1 MTAHAASAFPLY
13 RPDLER
19 DACGIGLL
27 ADIHGHRSHN
37 LVEQALTALTRLE
50 HRGAPAETAS
60 VDGSGILTQI
70 PWELLIEDL
79 PPAFTREDARR
90 MAGMLFLPRRYAHE
104 LMPLIEGTLTD
115 AGWTSLTW
123 RTVPVCFDGLDHV
136 RYREVPAIV
145 QIAGIAGARVTNA
158 DASLYRA
165 QLRIEDLGATFRADG
180 FAVVSLS
187 TRTVVYKGLLTPG
200 ELPAF
205 FVDLRQA
212 AFRSAIAIV
221 HQRFSTN
228 TFAQWS
234 LAQPFHMLAHNG
246 EISTIAGNRRWT
258 KARLREAAGVSALPA
273 GLDEGVSDSCSLDAA
288 AQALQHAGYALPHVM
303 SRLVPPAWEN
313 DARMASHVRAFYEYQ
328 ARFSEPWDGPAAI
341 AFSDGRLAGALLD
354 RNGFRPARYIRTDDG
369 HLYLGSEAGIFD
381 IPDAAIIERGRLGPG
396 EMIVVDTERG
406 CVYETE
412 AVREQLAR
420 QRPYRALVRDSTV
433 PWPAVMA
440 APAATQCDAGTL
452 ARLQRLFGYSQ
463 EEIDL
468 ILRPMAREGAE
479 AVGSMGDDTPPAVL
493 SAFNRVLPDYF
504 RQRFAQVTNPP
515 MDPIREA
522 CVMSLRVLVGPA
534 ARDHEEDAP
543 QPRAL
548 PLRSPILDA
557 SAFERIIA
565 SPLLAPVALP
575 LRFATNRGPDAL
587 QQALDD
593 LVVSAAEA
601 IRCGARV
608 LVLSDRGVGPSF
620 APIPPLLATAAVHQ
634 GLLAR
639 GVRMRASLVVETGEV
654 RDPHQLATLFAYG
667 ASAVY
672 PYVAF
677 ATVAG
682 LGEPEESLLRIE
694 RYRAALE
701 HGLLKVCS
709 KMGVTTFSGYC
720 GSGLFDV
727 LGLDRRL
734 VDLYFP
740 GAGSPLGGFSLADL
754 ERQVRER
761 HGNAWTGET
770 AALAYPGFHSFR
782 RGGEQHAY
790 NPAVVKQL
798 HRSAGSNSADA
809 YQAFDALVDQR
820 PLTALRDLVQWRS
833 STPIPED
840 EVESADEICRRF
852 FSAAMSVGALS
863 PEAHETLATAMNRL
877 GGRSNSGEGGESPL
891 RLARPSGAT
900 WSGSAIKQVASAR
913 FGVTPAYLRSADE
926 LQIKI
931 AQGSKPGEGG
941 QLPAAKVVEHIAALR
956 YARPGTTLISPPV
969 HHDIYSIEDLAQ
981 LIFDLRRFHSRAR
994 ISVKLVASAGV
1005 GIVAAGTAKAGADAI
1020 LISGHDGGTGAS
1032 PRASIKHAGLPWELG
1047 LAEAHQVLTHHGLR
1061 ERVALQVDGG
1071 LQRGRDVAIAAAL
1084 GADEYGFG
1092 TAALVAIGCVMA
1104 RQCHLDTCPAG
1115 IATQRADLRGKFAGT
1130 PDMLIAYLRLVA
1142 ADVRRIMA
1150 RLGLRSVAELVGRA
1164 DLLQPRVSAGAESL
1178 LDLAPLLAA
1187 APVVRSRPTP
1197 VPAWM
1202 RPSAPDE
1209 FVIPEDPSRLRPTIL
1224 VRTVRNTDRAIG
1236 ARLAGHIT
1244 KRFGAAGL
1252 PPDSVQLRLD
1262 GSAGQS
1268 LGAFLVPGLDVQ
1280 LRGEAND
1287 YVGKGMHGGTL
1298 SIHPPG
1304 GKAGS
1309 AGRPQVLAGNA
1320 VLYGATGG
1328 RLFIGGMAGERFA
1341 VRNSGASAVVEGV
1354 GDHGCE
1360 YMTAGLVV
1368 VLGAIGRNFGSGM
1381 SGGLAFVLARE
1392 GAIDLCN
1399 TASVDVVAATSED
1412 WGLLEPLL
1420 IEHRR
1425 LTGSEQA
1432 DLLLRRGQSA
1442 VAGLRKVLPITTRP
1456 LTLTVPQSPSPRGLT
1471 LRARGRSAV
1480 SAMPADSA

>member
-1 MTAHAASAFPLY
+1 MTAHTASAFPLY

-19 DACGIGLL
+19 DACGIGLV
-27 ADIHGHRSHN
+27 ADIHGHRSHH
-37 LVEQALTALTRLE
+37 LVEQALTALARLE

-90 MAGMLFLPRRYAHE
+90 MAGVLFLPHRHAHE
-104 LMPLIEGTLTD
+104 LMPLVERTLAD

-123 RTVPVCFDGLDHV
+123 RTVPVCFDGLDRV
-136 RYREVPAIV
+136 RDREVPAIV
-145 QIAGIAGARVTNA
+145 QIAGIAGAQVVNA
-158 DASLYRA
+158 DASLYHA
-165 QLRIEDLGATFRADG
+165 QLRIEDLGTRFRADG

-205 FVDLRQA
+205 FVDLRHA

-234 LAQPFHMLAHNG
+234 LAQPFHLLAHNG
-246 EISTIAGNRRWT
+246 EISTIAGNRRWM
-258 KARLREAAGVSALPA
+258 KARLLEAGSSSLPA

-288 AQALQHAGYALPHVM
+288 AQALQQAGYALPHVM

-313 DARMASHVRAFYEYQ
+313 DVRMPEHVRAFYEYQ

-354 RNGFRPARYIRTDDG
+354 RNGFRPARYIRTIDG
-369 HLYLGSEAGIFD
+369 RLYLGSEAGIFD
-381 IPDAAIIERGRLGPG
+381 IPDAAIVERGRLGPG
-396 EMIVVDTERG
+396 QMIVVDTERG
-406 CVYETE
+406 HVYETD
-412 AVREQLAR
+412 AIREQLAR

-433 PWPAVMA
+433 PWPAVTA
-440 APAATQCDAGTL
+440 APSVMQSDHGTL
-452 ARLQRLFGYSQ
+452 ARFHRLFGYSQ
-463 EEIDL
+463 EELDL
-468 ILRPMAREGAE
+468 ILRPMARDGAE

-534 ARDHEEDAP
+534 AQGCDEDAP

-548 PLRSPILDA
+548 PLHSPILDA

-575 LRFATNRGPDAL
+575 LRFAANGGPGAL
-587 QQALDD
+587 RKALDD
-593 LVVSAAEA
+593 LVAAATEG
-601 IRCGARV
+601 IRYGARV
-608 LVLSDRGVGPSF
+608 LVLSDRCTGPSF

-634 GLLAR
+634 GLLAH
-639 GVRMRASLVVETGEV
+639 GIRMRASLIVETGEV

-667 ASAVY
+667 ASAVF
-672 PYVAF
+672 PYLAF
-677 ATVAG
+677 ATVAS
-682 LGEPEESLLRIE
+682 LGEPEESLLRVD
-694 RYRAALE
+694 RYRAALD

-709 KMGVTTFSGYC
+709 KMGVTTFTGYC

-727 LGLDRRL
+727 LGLDRRM
-734 VDLYFP
+734 VRLYFP
-740 GAGSPLGGFSLADL
+740 GAGSPLGGFRLADL
-754 ERQVRER
+754 ERQVLDR
-761 HGNAWTGET
+761 HASAWTGG
-770 AALAYPGFHSFR
+770 AATLAYPGFHSYR

-809 YQAFDALVDQR
+809 YRAFDALVNER
-820 PLTALRDLVQWRS
+820 PVTALRDLVQWRP

-840 EVESADEICRRF
+840 EVESADVICKRF
-852 FSAAMSVGALS
+852 FSAAMSIGALS
-863 PEAHETLATAMNRL
+863 PEAHEALATAMNRL
-877 GGRSNSGEGGESPL
+877 GGRSNSGEGGESPN
-891 RLARPSGAT
+891 RLARRSGET

-941 QLPAAKVVEHIAALR
+941 QLPAAKVVEHIAVLR
-956 YARPGTTLISPPV
+956 YARPGTPLISPPV

-981 LIFDLRRFHSRAR
+981 LIFDLRRFHPRAR
-994 ISVKLVASAGV
+994 INVKLVAAAGV
-1005 GIVAAGTAKAGADAI
+1005 GIVAAGAAKAGADAI

-1061 ERVALQVDGG
+1061 HGVALQVDGG

-1104 RQCHLDTCPAG
+1104 RQCHLDTCPVG

-1142 ADVRRIMA
+1142 ADVRRIVA
-1150 RLGLRSVAELVGRA
+1150 GLGLRSVAALVGRA
-1164 DLLQPRVSAGAESL
+1164 DLLQPKAPVGAESL

-1187 APVVRSRPTP
+1187 APVLRSRPA
-1197 VPAWM
+1197 PAPTWM
-1202 RPSAPDE
+1202 RPGVPDE
-1209 FVIPEDPSRLRPTIL
+1209 FVIPEDPGPSRPTIL
-1224 VRTVRNTDRAIG
+1224 VRTVRNTDRAI
-1236 ARLAGHIT
+1236 ATQLAGQIT
-1244 KRFGAAGL
+1244 ERFGAAGL
-1252 PPDSVQLRLD
+1252 PPDSVTMRLD
-1262 GSAGQS
+1262 GTAGQS
-1268 LGAFLVPGLDVQ
+1268 LGAFLVPGLNVQ

-1287 YVGKGMHGGTL
+1287 YVGKGMHGGTI

-1304 GKAGS
+1304 GKAGT

-1368 VLGAIGRNFGSGM
+1368 VLGPIGRNFGSGM
-1381 SGGLAFVLARE
+1381 SGGLAFVLARDE
-1392 GAIDLCN
+1392 PADLCN
-1399 TASVDVVAATSED
+1399 TASVDVIAATSED
-1412 WGLLEPLL
+1412 WELLEPLL
-1420 IEHRR
+1420 VEHRR

-1432 DLLLRRGQSA
+1432 DVLLRRGQRA
-1442 VAGLRKVLPITTRP
+1442 VAGLRKVLPNTVRP
-1456 LTLTVPQSPSPRGLT
+1456 LTSTVRQSP
-1471 LRARGRSAV
+1471 ARSISARC
-1480 SAMPADSA
+1480 